1 MLYPYVVMNMA
12 RLDVLAEIKSD
23 HTQVRDMLLEL
34 IDVVSKR
41 DAERALEILIRLDK
55 LTGPHFRWEEE
66 SFYPAHEKIFGRQYL
81 EYLLGVH
88 DRIVRRGKELADILS
103 KGEITEEE
111 AKVLPE
117 IIRNEVLPHPIE
129 CEGITLLTTRL
140 PKEELEKMGIE
151 LERCR
156 KEGIPL
162 LQWGETIK
170 DKARAER
177 GFKAKALS

>member
-1 MLYPYVVMNMA
+1 MSK
-12 RLDVLAEIKSD
+12 LDVLAEIKSD
-23 HTQVRDMLLEL
+23 HTLVRDLLLEL
-34 IDVVSKR
+34 IDTISQR
-41 DAERALEILIRLDK
+41 NAEKALEILLRLDK

-88 DRIVRRGKELADILS
+88 DRIVRRGKELASILS

-111 AKVLPE
+111 ARVLPE
-117 IIRNEVLPHPIE
+117 IIRNDVLPHPIE
-129 CEGITLLTTRL
+129 CEGITLLSSRL
-140 PKEELEKMGIE
+140 PKEDIERMADE

-170 DKARAER
+170 DHSRAQR
-177 GFKAKALS
+177 GLKAKPLT

>member
-1 MLYPYVVMNMA
+1 MA
-12 RLDVLAEIKSD
+12 RLDVIAEIKSD
-23 HTQVRDMLLEL
+23 HAQVRDILLDL
-34 IDVVSKR
+34 IDAISKR

-88 DRIVRRGKELADILS
+88 DRIVKRGKELAAILS

-129 CEGITLLTTRL
+129 CDGITLLTTKL
-140 PKEELEKMGIE
+140 SKEELEKMAVE

-170 DKARAER
+170 DRARAER
-177 GFKAKALS
+177 GFKAKTLS

>member
-1 MLYPYVVMNMA
+1 VAKIA
-12 RLDVLAEIKSD
+12 RLDVIAEITRD
-23 HTQVRDMLLEL
+23 HTQVRDILLDL
-34 IDVVSKR
+34 IDVISKR

-55 LTGPHFRWEEE
+55 LTGPHLRWEEE
-66 SFYPAHEKIFGRQYL
+66 SFYLAHEKIFGRQYL
-81 EYLLGVH
+81 EYLLGIH
-88 DRIVRRGKELADILS
+88 DRIVRRGKELASILS
-103 KGEITEEE
+103 KGEITEE

-117 IIRNEVLPHPIE
+117 IIRNGVLPHPIE

-140 PKEELEKMGIE
+140 PKEELKKMAIE

-156 KEGIPL
+156 KEAVPL

-177 GFKAKALS
+177 GLKAKALS